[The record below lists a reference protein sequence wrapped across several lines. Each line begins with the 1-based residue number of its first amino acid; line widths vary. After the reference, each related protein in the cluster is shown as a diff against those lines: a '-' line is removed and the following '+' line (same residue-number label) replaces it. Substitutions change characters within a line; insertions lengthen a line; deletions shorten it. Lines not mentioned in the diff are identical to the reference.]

1 MANVA
6 RAFAGEKLQ
15 DADVDAILKF
25 TGTEE
30 DLDGNIKY
38 EGTQSMS
45 LSAAY
50 FFFGGGVIAPGP
62 PPLRRR
68 KKIGTK
74 I

>member
-1 MANVA
+1 MA

-38 EGTQSMS
+38 EGTQNMS

-50 FFFGGGVIAPGP
+50 FFFGGG
-62 PPLRRR
+62 
-68 KKIGTK
+68 
-74 I
+74 